1 MALQAITLS
10 AWNGL
15 PMSPT
20 IPARPDIF
28 LHHGGFA
35 IMTPNSIEQPAH
47 SRANFIV
54 GLIVLALTGFG
65 GALAIRLLFFH

>member
-1 MALQAITLS
+1 ML
-10 AWNGL
+10 
-15 PMSPT
+15 
-20 IPARPDIF
+20 
-28 LHHGGFA
+28 
-35 IMTPNSIEQPAH
+35 PNSIEQPAH

>member
-1 MALQAITLS
+1 VEWITDVAYNS
-10 AWNGL
+10 SESGYV
-15 PMSPT
+15 
-20 IPARPDIF
+20 
-28 LHHGGFA
+28 LHQGWFA
-35 IMTPNSIEQPAH
+35 NMMPIEQTAH